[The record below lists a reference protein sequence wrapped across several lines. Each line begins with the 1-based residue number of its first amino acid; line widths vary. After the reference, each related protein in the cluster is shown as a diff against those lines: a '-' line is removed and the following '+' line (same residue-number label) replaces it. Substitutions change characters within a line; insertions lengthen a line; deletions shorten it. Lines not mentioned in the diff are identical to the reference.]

1 MTGIGSCFTLKRIST
16 AEDTVFSVDPPEI
29 LFTLQFIIRGYQA
42 YRYAVRTRFV
52 LVEQKRRRS
61 KMSVKKC
68 FLKGAIFLYALV
80 SLPIG
85 YGICAEKI
93 QQYIP
98 DAESAAEGMTLWQT
112 IMSGGSVMI
121 VLAFLSIA
129 ALALIV
135 YYFMTMDPEKLL
147 PGDFQE
153 RVLGH
158 IENGEKK
165 QLANMCRGEDN
176 LISAVLSAG
185 MGQTHK
191 EKIIMK
197 EAMED
202 EGRRLADLLWQKLSY
217 LADVAAISP
226 MVGLLGTVL
235 GMIQA
240 FNVIAFQTGAVK
252 PILLASGISKAMVT
266 TATGLMIAIPSMIFY
281 SFFKGKVRDIVARLE
296 GITAELYQLMAEKI

>member
-1 MTGIGSCFTLKRIST
+1 MF
-16 AEDTVFSVDPPEI
+16 
-29 LFTLQFIIRGYQA
+29 
-42 YRYAVRTRFV
+42 
-52 LVEQKRRRS
+52 
-61 KMSVKKC
+61 VKKY
-68 FLKGAIFLYALV
+68 FLKVSVFLYALC
-80 SLPIG
+80 SLPLRCG
-85 YGICAEKI
+85 HCAEKI

-98 DAESAAEGMTLWQT
+98 DAGSAAEGMTLWQT
-112 IMSGGSVMI
+112 IISGGSVMI

-135 YYFMTMDPEKLL
+135 YYFLTMDPEKLL

-153 RVLGH
+153 KVLGY
-158 IENGEKK
+158 IETRETEE
-165 QLANMCRGEDN
+165 LARICRGEDN
-176 LISAVLSAG
+176 LISAVVSAG
-185 MGQTHK
+185 LGQAHK
-191 EKIIMK
+191 DKIIMK

-202 EGRRLADLLWQKLSY
+202 EGRRLSDLLWQKLSY
-217 LADVAAISP
+217 LGDVAAISP

-266 TATGLMIAIPSMIFY
+266 TATGLMIAVPAMIFY

-296 GITAELYQLMAEKI
+296 GVTAELYQLMAEKI